1 MHVVE
6 KNPPPDATAIQWLL
20 FTTVQVASAKQALKC
35 VRWYARRWRI
45 EEWHRVM
52 KSGCKI
58 LEHQHRDA
66 GTLLRAIAL
75 DAVIAWRIMLL
86 GILGREVPGLPA
98 AMVFD
103 AGECTVPALLSG
115 SKKTLR
121 GLSHDRDRPTR
132 WLPAPRRGW
141 PARFRV
147 FVERIRHPT
156 HHGKNYAAPSCLRIK
171 PPPTHAS
178 QQIGGPC
185 EG

>member
-1 MHVVE
+1 MHAVE
-6 KNPPPDATAIQWLL
+6 KNPPPDATPIQWLL
-20 FTTVQVASAKQALKC
+20 ITTVQVASAKQALKC

-86 GILGREVPGLPA
+86 GILGREGPGLPA

-103 AGECTVPALLSG
+103 ACECAVLQLLT
-115 SKKTLR
+115 SKK
-121 GLSHDRDRPTR
+121 LSV
-132 WLPAPRRGW
+132 G
-141 PARFRV
+141 
-147 FVERIRHPT
+147 
-156 HHGKNYAAPSCLRIK
+156 
-171 PPPTHAS
+171 
-178 QQIGGPC
+178 
-185 EG
+185 

>member
-6 KNPPPDATAIQWLL
+6 KNPPPDATPIQWLL
-20 FTTVQVASAKQALKC
+20 ITTVQVASAKQALKC

-58 LEHQHRDA
+58 LEHQHRDT

-86 GILGREVPGLPA
+86 GILGREGPGLPA

-103 AGECTVPALLSG
+103 AGECAVLQLLT
-115 SKKTLR
+115 SKK
-121 GLSHDRDRPTR
+121 LSV
-132 WLPAPRRGW
+132 G
-141 PARFRV
+141 
-147 FVERIRHPT
+147 
-156 HHGKNYAAPSCLRIK
+156 
-171 PPPTHAS
+171 
-178 QQIGGPC
+178 
-185 EG
+185 